1 MPALFFLSGG
11 LILGWS
17 HGANNAGNVF
27 GTAIGSGMIRFRTA
41 AIVTGVFMILGAAIS
56 GAGASE
62 TLGRLGSINEI
73 AGAFMVALS
82 AAFTMIIMTR
92 LKLPVSTSQ
101 TIVGSIIGWNY
112 YSGSLTDY
120 DSLVRIVSSWIAAP
134 VISAVFAVAVYIL
147 IRFLLGRIRIHLLQ
161 LDLYNRI
168 GLVLAGAFGA
178 YSLGANNIANVMGVF
193 IPVSPFRPVDT
204 GIGLFTSVEQ
214 LFALGGL
221 AMAAGVLTYSYRI
234 MKTVGRG
241 IMPLTPITAF
251 AAVLASSTVLF
262 LFSSRNLEM
271 VLGAMG
277 LPTIPLVPVSSSQ
290 AIVGA
295 IIGIGFFQGGRVM
308 NYRLLG
314 KIASG
319 WVTAPVMACIMSFVS
334 LFFLQN
340 VFSQQ
345 VYRDVRYSI
354 TGSVAEKIESEGI
367 LLPEMENLKGL
378 EFKNA
383 MEFRSVLEFYAPNLG
398 NETLMKIIRLSQRT
412 VINVNMELVSY
423 EISQGLF
430 TWNQLKGLE
439 SLDGQTF
446 FSTWQFSAAL
456 TGADPEWRMKEDVPE
471 NREYNDRLRQRIEY
485 LVAKF
490 SGMR

>member
-295 IIGIGFFQGGRVM
+295 IIGIGFFQGAG
-308 NYRLLG
+308 
-314 KIASG
+314 
-319 WVTAPVMACIMSFVS
+319 
-334 LFFLQN
+334 
-340 VFSQQ
+340 
-345 VYRDVRYSI
+345 
-354 TGSVAEKIESEGI
+354 
-367 LLPEMENLKGL
+367 
-378 EFKNA
+378 
-383 MEFRSVLEFYAPNLG
+383 
-398 NETLMKIIRLSQRT
+398 
-412 VINVNMELVSY
+412 
-423 EISQGLF
+423 
-430 TWNQLKGLE
+430 
-439 SLDGQTF
+439 
-446 FSTWQFSAAL
+446 
-456 TGADPEWRMKEDVPE
+456 
-471 NREYNDRLRQRIEY
+471 
-485 LVAKF
+485 
-490 SGMR
+490 